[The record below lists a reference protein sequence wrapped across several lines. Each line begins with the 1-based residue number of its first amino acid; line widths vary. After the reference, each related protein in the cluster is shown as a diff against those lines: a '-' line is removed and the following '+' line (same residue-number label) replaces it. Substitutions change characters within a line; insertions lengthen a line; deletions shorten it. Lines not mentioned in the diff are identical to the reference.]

1 MEGAAPSL
9 DASDRAAAEGD
20 GWQRTFAVVGS
31 IVLAG
36 ALLIYLQS
44 ILVPFVLA
52 IFLAYLVRPLAEFI
66 AANLCFWRRSRRE
79 RRTKDALSREEV
91 ARLLPDEE
99 RSMMPHPPPPRG
111 LTAGATL
118 RNLEEAGQQI
128 EAALPQ
134 WVGVLLA
141 MTLAII
147 LFASVVVLMS
157 ASVSSLGSR
166 LDAYQHRARDLWA
179 IAMYHLEPLGLRLS
193 DSTLQL
199 LPSQAISSYL
209 QPLLISSLGLL
220 NDCLLVLIFLDVL
233 LHEPSAPRSSLRKR
247 VDDSISRYIILKSLV
262 CLALAAFSFVVL
274 SMLHFPLAL
283 FLAIATY
290 ILTFI
295 PNLGPLLACALPLPI
310 VLLDVTV
317 PAGSAAL
324 AVLLP
329 GLAHVFVGNFLEPQ
343 LFGSQFR
350 MSPVII
356 LFSIGVWWILWG
368 IVGAMLAVP
377 LTSVLRIITSD
388 LLQNGAGGPY
398 LYVLNALLEGRPLDV
413 ALPGAD
419 LGAP

>member
-1 MEGAAPSL
+1 MGLADDWS
-9 DASDRAAAEGD
+9 
-20 GWQRTFAVVGS
+20 RTFAVVGT

-36 ALLIYLQS
+36 VLLIFLQA

-66 AANLCFWRRSRRE
+66 AANMCAWRRSRRE
-79 RRTKDALSREEV
+79 RSKRDALSREEV
-91 ARLLPDEE
+91 ARLLPNRE
-99 RSMMPHPPPPRG
+99 PPK
-111 LTAGATL
+111 LSTSATL
-118 RNLEEAGQQI
+118 RNLGEAGEHI
-128 EAALPQ
+128 EAALPH

-141 MTLAII
+141 MTLAVI

-157 ASVSSLGSR
+157 ASISSLSSR
-166 LDAYQHRARDLWA
+166 LDAYQHRARELWA
-179 IAMYHLEPLGLRLS
+179 IAVFHLQPLGLSLS

-220 NDCLLVLIFLDVL
+220 NDCLLVLIFLVFL
-233 LHEPSAPRSSLRKR
+233 LLEPSAPRSSLRKR
-247 VDDSISRYIILKSLV
+247 VDDSISRYIILKSLI
-262 CLALAAFSFVVL
+262 CFALALFSFVVL
-274 SMLHFPLAL
+274 SALHFPLAL

-310 VLLDVTV
+310 CLLDVSV
-317 PAGSAAL
+317 PPGAAAL

-329 GLAHVFVGNFLEPQ
+329 GLAHVVVGNVLEPQ

-388 LLQNGAGGPY
+388 LIQNGAGGPY
-398 LYVLNALLEGRPLDV
+398 LYVLNSLLEGRPLDV
-413 ALPGAD
+413 ALPGAE
-419 LGAP
+419 LGTESEYEDADDEVQPGKRPGEP